1 MNRVTLMKEKILI
14 IDDEVEILNFLQD
27 ALEDEGYQVLK
38 ASNGI
43 EALSQ
48 LKHGPDLLI
57 LDVMMPGMN
66 GFELCEQIRK
76 NVNMPILFLSA
87 KQTENDLVQGLS
99 VGGDDYLI
107 KPFSLRE
114 LKMRIYAHLRR
125 EERKSNNQQHCLFF
139 GKIIIDLASYQ
150 MFYDSQEVILTT
162 REFEIV
168 QYLALNCGQ
177 VLTREQIYDKV
188 WGLEAS
194 GDSITI
200 NEHIKNIRA
209 KLQKVGEQV
218 TSISTVWGRGYRWEK

>member
-1 MNRVTLMKEKILI
+1 MNRVILMKEKILI
-14 IDDEVEILNFLQD
+14 IDDEVEILTFLQD

-76 NVNMPILFLSA
+76 SVNMPILFLSA
-87 KQTENDLVQGLS
+87 KQTENDLVQGLL

-139 GKIIIDLASYQ
+139 GKIIIDLASCQ

-168 QYLALNCGQ
+168 QYLAVNCGQ
-177 VLTREQIYDKV
+177 VLTREQIYEKV

-218 TSISTVWGRGYRWEK
+218 PSITTVWGRGYRWEK